1 MTTPPTTLHDRL
13 RAELN
18 RRLAVARAATPGPWE
33 LGIVHGT
40 VMVPERG
47 TRLALGR
54 TGADAAHIA
63 LHDPADAIRRYEGEL
78 QVLQQHT
85 WSDRD
90 KWRYGITCNGCPN
103 SAATWPCPEI
113 RSLAGRL
120 GVSAD
125 G

>member
-1 MTTPPTTLHDRL
+1 MAQPDTLRARL
-13 RAELN
+13 RAELDQ
-18 RRLAVARAATPGPWE
+18 RLAVARRAEAESKQYETWVDETWRFLAAMPPHMG
-33 LGIVHGT
+33 
-40 VMVPERG
+40 
-47 TRLALGR
+47 
-54 TGADAAHIA
+54 AHIA

-103 SAATWPCPEI
+103 SAASWPCPEI